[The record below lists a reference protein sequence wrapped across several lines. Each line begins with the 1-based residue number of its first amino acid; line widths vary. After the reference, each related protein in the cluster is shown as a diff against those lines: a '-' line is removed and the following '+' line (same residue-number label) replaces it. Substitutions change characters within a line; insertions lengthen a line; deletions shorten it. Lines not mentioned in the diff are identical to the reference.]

1 MVLARL
7 LAPEY
12 FGILGMAMV
21 FAGVIFVIQESGFS
35 SYLIYK
41 KNYNINVVSSTF
53 WLNFIVSVCLA
64 LLLWILS
71 PYISI
76 LYNDDQ
82 VGIVLKYVSVG
93 ILIGS
98 FGNTSRAIIMKN
110 NKFKTIA
117 KVDICAELVSSAF
130 AIYFAIYF
138 DSLLAVST
146 KYLVRPLI
154 QALLSIISQPLSING
169 PFKLDKGETRNIISY
184 SSNVLGS
191 QLFMYA
197 NNNIDYFLVGKI
209 LGNIQ
214 LGYYSLAFQWGSI
227 ARYYISNAIIRVM
240 FPEAS
245 KLQNDL
251 LKVKSIFLEVVS
263 KVSLISLPLCI
274 GFSLV
279 SYEFIY
285 IFYGEKWIDVVPVL
299 QLLLLAG
306 GIASITIVGGFI
318 LRGIG
323 NPLAEMKTSIL
334 SFGFF
339 GLLLIVFTKYGIIA
353 VAYCELL
360 RVIVVESFRLYL
372 LKKV

>member
-110 NKFKTIA
+110 NK
-117 KVDICAELVSSAF
+117 L
-130 AIYFAIYF
+130 
-138 DSLLAVST
+138 
-146 KYLVRPLI
+146 
-154 QALLSIISQPLSING
+154 N
-169 PFKLDKGETRNIISY
+169 
-184 SSNVLGS
+184 
-191 QLFMYA
+191 
-197 NNNIDYFLVGKI
+197 
-209 LGNIQ
+209 
-214 LGYYSLAFQWGSI
+214 
-227 ARYYISNAIIRVM
+227 
-240 FPEAS
+240 
-245 KLQNDL
+245 
-251 LKVKSIFLEVVS
+251 
-263 KVSLISLPLCI
+263 
-274 GFSLV
+274 
-279 SYEFIY
+279 
-285 IFYGEKWIDVVPVL
+285 
-299 QLLLLAG
+299 
-306 GIASITIVGGFI
+306 
-318 LRGIG
+318 
-323 NPLAEMKTSIL
+323 
-334 SFGFF
+334 
-339 GLLLIVFTKYGIIA
+339 
-353 VAYCELL
+353 
-360 RVIVVESFRLYL
+360 FRTQ
-372 LKKV
+372 